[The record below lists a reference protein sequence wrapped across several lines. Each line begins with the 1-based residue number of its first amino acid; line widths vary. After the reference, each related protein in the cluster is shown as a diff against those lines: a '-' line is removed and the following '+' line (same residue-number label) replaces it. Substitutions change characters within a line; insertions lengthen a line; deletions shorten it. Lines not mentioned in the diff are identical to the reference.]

1 MVTFE
6 SAKRETQALHP
17 IKTPADIL
25 ARLPDF
31 QTEAEREAEK
41 AEGDVSVRWKC
52 VDPLILTPCL
62 YIRQVCGAVWTQLP
76 RWDFK

>member
-1 MVTFE
+1 MTFE

-41 AEGDVSVRWKC
+41 AEGDVSVR
-52 VDPLILTPCL
+52 
-62 YIRQVCGAVWTQLP
+62 
-76 RWDFK
+76 